1 MKPAPELKL
10 NNAKAPDIE
19 TLFLDLHIVVLNI
32 IENILQS
39 ENQVLEDDRSGM
51 HLITLF
57 HC

>member
-19 TLFLDLHIVVLNI
+19 TLFLDLHIVFLNI

-51 HLITLF
+51 HLQ
-57 HC
+57 